1 MIAFLILHYKNEKET
16 IACVESIQNLYAMQH
31 EIEIVIVDNGSQ
43 NGSTEILHQ
52 KYVEDE
58 RIKIIDVPEN
68 MGFSG
73 GNNVGF
79 SALKKYHNLEF
90 LVVCNSDVIF
100 IQNDFIE
107 KIQDN
112 YEQTQFDILGP
123 DIYKVQKDKKKSTSP
138 LYKRIAN
145 LTVLD
150 DTEQVFR
157 TRLSAIEA
165 GEKSWEKI
173 KMTYPSMKIGI
184 RYGLFC
190 VLKKVY
196 EVGNNWFP
204 RQKENVILQ
213 GACLIFSAHYMA
225 VHEKLFEPE
234 TFLYYEEAILYA
246 RAQME
251 GLKLVY
257 APSLKVW
264 HKEGGS
270 TNVEQGRIERYE
282 KHLVNRLA
290 AIKICKEYIGA
301 NQSEQTR

>member
-1 MIAFLILHYKNEKET
+1 
-16 IACVESIQNLYAMQH
+16 
-31 EIEIVIVDNGSQ
+31 
-43 NGSTEILHQ
+43 
-52 KYVEDE
+52 
-58 RIKIIDVPEN
+58 
-68 MGFSG
+68 
-73 GNNVGF
+73 
-79 SALKKYHNLEF
+79 
-90 LVVCNSDVIF
+90 
-100 IQNDFIE
+100 
-107 KIQDN
+107 
-112 YEQTQFDILGP
+112 
-123 DIYKVQKDKKKSTSP
+123 
-138 LYKRIAN
+138 
-145 LTVLD
+145 
-150 DTEQVFR
+150 
-157 TRLSAIEA
+157 
-165 GEKSWEKI
+165 
-173 KMTYPSMKIGI
+173 MTYPSMKIGI

-246 RAQME
+246 RA
-251 GLKLVY
+251 
-257 APSLKVW
+257 PSLKVW

>member
-16 IACVESIQNLYAMQH
+16 IACVESIQNLHAEH
-31 EIEIVIVDNGSQ
+31 NKIEIVIVDNGSRDD
-43 NGSTEILHQ
+43 STKILHQ
-52 KYVEDE
+52 KYAKDE
-58 RIKIIDVPEN
+58 QVKIVDVPEN
-68 MGFSG
+68 LGFSG

-79 SALKKYHNLEF
+79 SALKKRNNLDF
-90 LVVCNSDVIF
+90 LVVCNSDVVF
-100 IQNDFIE
+100 TQKDFIE
-107 KIQDN
+107 KIQGK

-123 DIYKVQKDKKKSTSP
+123 DIYKIQKGKKKSTSP
-138 LYKRIAN
+138 LYRRIAN

-150 DTEQVFR
+150 DTERVFQS
-157 TRLSAIEA
+157 RLSAIEA
-165 GEKSWEKI
+165 GEKSWGKI
-173 KMTYPSMKIGI
+173 KTTYPSMKIGV
-184 RYGLFC
+184 RYSMFC

-196 EVGNNWFP
+196 EIGNNYFP
-204 RQKENVILQ
+204 RQKDGAILQ
-213 GACLIFSAHYMA
+213 GACLIFSARYIA

-234 TFLYYEEAILYA
+234 TFLYYEEAILYTRA
-246 RAQME
+246 RAE

-270 TNVEQGRIERYE
+270 TNVDQGRIERYE

>member
-123 DIYKVQKDKKKSTSP
+123 DIYKVQKDKKKSINMA
-138 LYKRIAN
+138 YKI
-145 LTVLD
+145 
-150 DTEQVFR
+150 
-157 TRLSAIEA
+157 TRNT
-165 GEKSWEKI
+165 W
-173 KMTYPSMKIGI
+173 
-184 RYGLFC
+184 
-190 VLKKVY
+190 
-196 EVGNNWFP
+196 
-204 RQKENVILQ
+204 KENQKMI
-213 GACLIFSAHYMA
+213 
-225 VHEKLFEPE
+225 
-234 TFLYYEEAILYA
+234 
-246 RAQME
+246 
-251 GLKLVY
+251 
-257 APSLKVW
+257 
-264 HKEGGS
+264 
-270 TNVEQGRIERYE
+270 
-282 KHLVNRLA
+282 
-290 AIKICKEYIGA
+290 YI
-301 NQSEQTR
+301 QDLRRWR